1 MDEGDDSHGDMDD
14 RGDGRKGR
22 GSAGLPCPAR
32 IW

>member
-1 MDEGDDSHGDMDD
+1 MDEDGNMDD
-14 RGDGRKGR
+14 RGDGRNGYRGR